1 MNYKIYKNVL
11 DAEFID
17 YVLNNVD
24 KSTYHQGTAGNKVN
38 NEQKRRLD
46 LHIKSNTILEKIDNE
61 IYDKLYQ
68 DVTENF
74 TDIKYREKWKIGF
87 YSESDQG
94 FYNLH
99 TDNARNTKYRKTSIV
114 CMLSEP
120 DEYEGGELYFQK
132 LDKQFKLNKGD
143 VIIFDAAL
151 MHGVHPVTKGKR
163 YVLISFFFDDGGLN
177 LKHAMELNESTSKK
191 YIPLLK
197 NLKLEYPVPTDAAPP
212 TLASLTE
219 VPAPLVPAPLAPAP
233 LAPAPLAP
241 APLAPAP
248 LAPAPL
254 VPRNK
259 GDVDYSDLHQHTW
272 DDTDNYHY
280 EENDSDTL
288 LVLFSGMGWKTSLP
302 TFIFYNFLKSY
313 TNTDKLFLRD
323 VKTRYYLTGI
333 KNRTADYAETI
344 EFYKTLITKKKY
356 KRVIGLGCS
365 AGGYAAILY
374 GLQLQFDKI
383 IAFNPQTVLNDKK
396 ESQIQDVYNAP
407 KTCKWLRNL
416 NQQNEPYQKALD
428 LGNFMP
434 FTPPIHIHYSVGG
447 NRGIDKNHAE
457 HLSEDASCTLF
468 EHPGSDHM
476 IALTLRNN
484 GKLKEIIDEALM

>member
-11 DAEFID
+11 DEEFIE

-24 KSTYHQGTAGNKVN
+24 KSTYHQGTAGNKIN
-38 NEQKRRLD
+38 SNQKRRLD
-46 LHIKSNTILEKIDNE
+46 LHIKSKSILEKIDNE
-61 IYDKLYQ
+61 IYDKLYT
-68 DVTENF
+68 DVVENF

-99 TDNARNTKYRKTSIV
+99 TDNARNTKYRKTSLV

-143 VIIFDAAL
+143 VIIFDSAL

-163 YVLISFFFDDGGLN
+163 YVLISFFFDDAGLN
-177 LKHAMELNESTSKK
+177 FKNAAELSEINANK
-191 YIPLLK
+191 YIPFLK
-197 NLKLEYPVPTDAAPP
+197 NLNIKYPTVTRESAQIP
-212 TLASLTE
+212 AS
-219 VPAPLVPAPLAPAP
+219 LVPASLAPAS
-233 LAPAPLAP
+233 LAPASLAS
-241 APLAPAP
+241 AS
-248 LAPAPL
+248 L
-254 VPRNK
+254 VPINK
-259 GDVDYSDLHQHTW
+259 GDVDYSDLHQHAW
-272 DDTDNYHY
+272 DDMDNYHY
-280 EENDSDTL
+280 EDNDSDTL
-288 LVLFSGMGWKTSLP
+288 IVLFSGMGWKKSLP

-333 KNRTADYAETI
+333 KNSTVDYEETL
-344 EFYKTLITKKKY
+344 ELYKTLISKKNY

-374 GLQLQFDKI
+374 GLQLNFDKI
-383 IAFNPQTVLNDKK
+383 IAFSPQTVLNDKK
-396 ESQIQDVYNAP
+396 ESLIQDIYNAP
-407 KTCKWLRNL
+407 KTCKWLRTL
-416 NQQNEPYQKALD
+416 NQQNEPCQKAYQKALD
-428 LGNFMP
+428 LANFMP
-434 FTPPIHIHYSVGG
+434 FTSPIQIHYSVGG

-457 HLSEDASCTLF
+457 YLGDDASCTLT

-484 GKLKEIIDEALM
+484 GKLKEIIDEALL